1 MYSNEIIAEEY
12 FRHYHSLVDPIKEF
26 LDILDQ
32 LEKETIVACTT
43 ATVKSCKENLPDSIN
58 KNGFCSVISMDCFSA
73 KRSITDIEEQEELN
87 AAAYEQ
93 LKRQNFLVDGPDVS
107 AIQAKLHDKS

>member
-32 LEKETIVACTT
+32 LEKETTKACTI
-43 ATVKSCKENLPDSIN
+43 ATVKSCQDLISDSLTKPDICIHI
-58 KNGFCSVISMDCFSA
+58 GTACFSA
-73 KRSITDIEEQEELN
+73 KRPITNIEEQEQEKLN
-87 AAAYEQ
+87 AAAAAYEQ
-93 LKRQNFLVDGPDVS
+93 LKRQNF
-107 AIQAKLHDKS
+107 